1 MNIKGLRV
9 FVNIIDLGTLAKAS
23 EKLNLSTP
31 AASRL
36 LGLLEADLGGQLF
49 LRKSSR
55 LVPTQEAEIFY
66 GEALRILAAIDGG
79 PAAYREIARG
89 SERRLRVACGPRLNT
104 SLVLPALSRLVNVRP
119 AVSVHL
125 ETSTRGNLTSLVAN
139 NLVDVG
145 VGPLPATS
153 DPVLT
158 EYICHSSLLAIL
170 PPGHE
175 FAGRTS
181 LRMEDLTDMN
191 YIGLRQTSFIRNIFD
206 STSGVAHHEPRHIVS
221 TIAAA
226 CHLVHD
232 GIGFTIADSLA
243 LSELHADKLE
253 TVPLQPVRT
262 LEFGLYVNRDSER
275 HDAVDDLL
283 TSLRQVAAESPLI
296 TTDQL
301 LLRR

>member
-23 EKLNLSTP
+23 EQLNLSTP

-55 LVPTQEAEIFY
+55 LIPTAEAEIFY
-66 GEALRILAAIDGG
+66 GEALRILAAVDGA
-79 PAAYREIARG
+79 PAAYREISRG
-89 SERRLRVACGPRLNT
+89 SERRLRVACGPRLNN
-104 SLVLPALSRLVNVRP
+104 SLVLPALSRLVTVRP
-119 AVSVHL
+119 RVSLHL

-139 NLVDVG
+139 HLVDVG
-145 VGPLPATS
+145 IGPLPATS
-153 DPVLT
+153 DQVIT
-158 EYICHSSLLAIL
+158 EYVCHSALLVLL

-175 FAGRTS
+175 FAGRAS
-181 LRMEDLTDMN
+181 LRMEDLANMN
-191 YIGLRQTSFIRNIFD
+191 YIGLRQTSFIRNILD

-226 CHLVHD
+226 CQLVHD

-243 LSELHADKLE
+243 LSELHADRLE
-253 TVPLQPVRT
+253 TVPLEPERV

-275 HDAVDDLL
+275 HEAVDDLL
-283 TSLRQVAAESPLI
+283 TALRQVAADSPVI
-296 TTDQL
+296 EASRSQV
-301 LLRR
+301 